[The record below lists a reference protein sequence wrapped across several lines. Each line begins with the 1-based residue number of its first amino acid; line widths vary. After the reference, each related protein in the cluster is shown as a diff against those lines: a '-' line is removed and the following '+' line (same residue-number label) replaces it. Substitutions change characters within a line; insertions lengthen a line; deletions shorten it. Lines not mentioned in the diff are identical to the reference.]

1 MMIETKEIGLHF
13 KIMMKIEILKHSDIF
28 QTITVLIYQ
37 STYFILTWVQQNR
50 PQYKTRNVLHFNSKR
65 KIPVDIKSCLWLK
78 FYTKLSVFAQKLSS
92 SLWLAFFSLLQI
104 KSVLS

>member
-37 STYFILTWVQQNR
+37 STYFILT
-50 PQYKTRNVLHFNSKR
+50 
-65 KIPVDIKSCLWLK
+65 
-78 FYTKLSVFAQKLSS
+78 
-92 SLWLAFFSLLQI
+92 
-104 KSVLS
+104 